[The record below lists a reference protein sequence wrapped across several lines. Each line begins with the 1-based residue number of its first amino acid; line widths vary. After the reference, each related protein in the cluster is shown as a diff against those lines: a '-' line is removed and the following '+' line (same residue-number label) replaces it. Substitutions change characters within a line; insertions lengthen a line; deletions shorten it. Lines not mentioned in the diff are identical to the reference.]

1 MKIAILDKQ
10 GKKKSEI
17 ETQLFQKTIRKDII
31 QKVLEAE
38 KIKQPYA
45 PSLIGGKQASA
56 AGKIRHQRRK
66 WKSAAGR
73 GISRIPRK
81 TFWRRGTQFYWQGAT
96 VSSARGGRRA
106 HPPKILSMLKQKKIN
121 KKEKEKAFL
130 SALAIIADIDEV
142 KGKYKR
148 LEDKDI
154 KIKLPI
160 VVEDKIL
167 DVKTKDFLVVLKK
180 ILDNLHVVAIQKKTI
195 RAGRGKTRGRKYKR
209 TAGLLF
215 VVGKKEDKN
224 INGIDI
230 IKSNELIISD
240 LVAGGARLVMFT
252 ESAIKELESRLI
264 KKEKEKEVKKE
275 ENKKDEEKKK

>member
-1 MKIAILDKQ
+1 
-10 GKKKSEI
+10 
-17 ETQLFQKTIRKDII
+17 
-31 QKVLEAE
+31 
-38 KIKQPYA
+38 
-45 PSLIGGKQASA
+45 
-56 AGKIRHQRRK
+56 
-66 WKSAAGR
+66 
-73 GISRIPRK
+73 
-81 TFWRRGTQFYWQGAT
+81 
-96 VSSARGGRRA
+96 
-106 HPPKILSMLKQKKIN
+106 MLKQKKIN